1 MTDELKMSEP
11 EPMAPMQATVISSG
25 TGDGSIV
32 KQVIETPAG
41 QPNII
46 IRVISPL
53 FALSIRF
60 AETFLTAFMGGTGL
74 DTITTWAQIVDL
86 KVSVETIF
94 YLALATAALG
104 LGKDLIVILGRLKQK
119 YPLLDV

>member
-1 MTDELKMSEP
+1 MADEPKMSEP

-32 KQVIETPAG
+32 KQVIQTPAG

-60 AETFLTAFMGGTGL
+60 GETFLTALLAGTGL
-74 DTITTWAQIVDL
+74 DTLSSWSQVVDL
-86 KVSVETIF
+86 KVSASTIV
-94 YLALATAALG
+94 YLALSTAVLG
-104 LGKDLIVILGRLKQK
+104 LGKDLIVILGKLKQK